1 VPLPRLATAIAAIT
15 LVLATG
21 PSPAHAV
28 IKNGGPG
35 GDRLDGTSE
44 RDILRGKQGDDRL
57 FGYAGNDNLI
67 GGTGDDKLKGGP
79 GGDDIVGG
87 GGNDRLVAG
96 FDNVRDYALGL
107 IGNDVIYV
115 SGNDEADGGE
125 GDDRIFATYPAP
137 GMRIDC
143 GSGDDTLVLNE
154 EPGAGVGISGCEE
167 VEVQS
172 AG

>member
-1 VPLPRLATAIAAIT
+1 MPPRTLATAAAALTIT
-15 LVLATG
+15 LVAGL
-21 PSPAHAV
+21 SPAHAV

-35 GDRLDGTSE
+35 GDWLDGTAE

-57 FGYAGNDNLI
+57 FGYAGDDNLI

-137 GMRIDC
+137 GMRLDC
-143 GSGDDTLVLNE
+143 GPGDDKVVLNE
-154 EPGAGVGISGCEE
+154 EPGPGVGISGCEE

>member
-1 VPLPRLATAIAAIT
+1 MPRRTLATAAAALTIT
-15 LVLATG
+15 LVTG
-21 PSPAHAV
+21 LSPADAV

-35 GDRLDGTSE
+35 DDRLDGTAQ

-67 GGTGDDKLKGGP
+67 GGTGNDKLKGGP
-79 GGDDIVGG
+79 GGDDLVGG

-96 FDNVRDYALGL
+96 FDDVRDYALGL
-107 IGNDVIYV
+107 IGDDVIYV
-115 SGNDEADGGE
+115 WGDDEADGGE
-125 GDDRIFATYPAP
+125 GDDRIFATYPAA

-143 GSGDDTLVLNE
+143 GSGEDKLVLNE
-154 EPGAGVGISGCEE
+154 EPGPAVGIAGCEE
-167 VEVQS
+167 VEVRS